1 MPAGFLS
8 ERQWGAIDKAC
19 GEDFAL
25 PGNPTYTAA
34 CQALLTQA
42 SATAGKFYVYDVYDT
57 CGADQMK
64 SKATGT
70 LDELVRAPLKA
81 LPSSIWCCLL
91 PVATA
96 SNRENAPVRVLHAF
110 VVWCTRVGRT

>member
-1 MPAGFLS
+1 MTVESGRRGFLSPVNCSVRGAALLSLSAVKLLQSLKSSDLLPAGFLS

-70 LDELVRAPLKA
+70 LDELVRAP
-81 LPSSIWCCLL
+81 
-91 PVATA
+91 
-96 SNRENAPVRVLHAF
+96 
-110 VVWCTRVGRT
+110 

>member
-1 MPAGFLS
+1 MASCPLSTAPSSSGLLPAGFLS

-70 LDELVRAPLKA
+70 LDELVRAP
-81 LPSSIWCCLL
+81 
-91 PVATA
+91 
-96 SNRENAPVRVLHAF
+96 
-110 VVWCTRVGRT
+110 